1 MIGAVGF
8 GYSLEQDIERLPVY
22 GFGLSRYCLFPT

>member
-8 GYSLEQDIERLPVY
+8 GYSLEQGIERLCVY
-22 GFGLSRYCLFPT
+22 GFGLSHYALFPP